1 MNKINKSSIVPASL
15 SRGVSL
21 VINLEN
27 EVKVGKKDLTF
38 DRSVYAAS
46 DVKEQ
51 LKKVIEF
58 HKHIVVAKDDNLKGK
73 NTIALLKLND
83 RKDLKERRERR
94 WEDYEELVLMKE
106 IARKLE
112 HGELL
117 SHVQSQMLK
126 FTSESSEFTEMFK
139 YQK

>member
-38 DRSVYAAS
+38 DRSVYVAS

-51 LKKVIEF
+51 LKKGIEF

-73 NTIALLKLND
+73 TTIALLKLND

-94 WEDYEELVLMKE
+94 WEDYEKLVLMKE
-106 IARKLE
+106 IALKMNRKD
-112 HGELL
+112 LL
-117 SHVQSQMLK
+117 SLVRLQILK
-126 FTSESSEFTEMFK
+126 LMSESSEFTGMFK